1 MEAPLKKTYSH
12 FTNIQIRF
20 NDVDILGHVNNSIYQ
35 NFYDIARL
43 NYFMNVFTDKPDW
56 KFKSIVL
63 AQVTIQYFIPIGMHE
78 EIKVYTKIHEIGN
91 KSLHM
96 KQLLVNE
103 NTGEIKSENN
113 AILVAFNS
121 ITNETFPILEGWK
134 TDIQNFEKEEV
145 KIRG

>member
-12 FTNIQIRF
+12 FTDIQIRF

-43 NYFMNVFTDKPDW
+43 NYFINVFTDKPDW
-56 KFKSIVL
+56 KSKSIVL
-63 AQVTIQYFIPIGMHE
+63 AQVTIQYFIPIRMHE
-78 EIKVYTKIHEIGN
+78 EIKVYTKIHKLGN

-113 AILVAFNS
+113 AILVAYNS
-121 ITNETFPILEGWK
+121 ITNETIPILEGWK
-134 TDIQNFEKEEV
+134 TDIQNFEKEKV
-145 KIRG
+145 TIKR